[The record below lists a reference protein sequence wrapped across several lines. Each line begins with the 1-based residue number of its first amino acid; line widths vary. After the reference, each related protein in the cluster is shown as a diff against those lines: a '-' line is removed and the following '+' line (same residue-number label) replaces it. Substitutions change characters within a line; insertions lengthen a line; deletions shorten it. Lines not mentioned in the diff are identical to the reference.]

1 MIKEDE
7 RKQYRVACTFATP
20 AQRSGA
26 MLSRAVAFMVLL
38 IFCPVLASPAS
49 AQECEGAKQRIY
61 QITESE
67 AQQDPDSLQTVLALT
82 AFVRDCE
89 DQISLEL
96 ERWLLINE
104 VLALDGLERYGES
117 SAKVDYFFD
126 AGFDDASDLYRARF
140 YLWRLHLK
148 ALSGDGIGM
157 VVDYLEAK
165 RYASVLDS
173 TDQARLLLDGSYAYM
188 GIRDYPTGL
197 KLAREAKT
205 FLVTSHS
212 YVDSLTLARAL
223 HLGAEAHFHLNVE
236 LGQVKEDLKTAAL
249 LYQVL
254 GDTSK
259 VASITTL
266 LGQTYAADGDTSLAL
281 TEMATG
287 VALAKKLGADRSEV
301 YALFRQGELRRK
313 VGDWEAAEQ
322 SLLEALRVSESVREY
337 NLRIQYEL
345 ALLYEEQRDYDR
357 AASYFQALI
366 DAPQPS
372 SFSEEL
378 AATRRAREGRIR
390 LLLIEHEQNQM
401 LFWLAMAGLIL
412 LIGLVGAGYFYG
424 RMRRRALYEQ
434 LRQSVVLPEVLKT
447 GLSLKTLK
455 KRLQRSL
462 KSKLLGRRLAHIY
475 AVLFD
480 PELVLPYID
489 DPYLVP
495 QVEGSS
501 LDNNTAL
508 FQCAAMV
515 EEAVEGRTFQ
525 GDTANT
531 FRSYLIREFKNRSWE
546 WPKNPPAWKRHFLE
560 HHVETLL

>member
-1 MIKEDE
+1 MIKSGE
-7 RKQYRVACTFATP
+7 RKRYSVGSTFAN
-20 AQRSGA
+20 
-26 MLSRAVAFMVLL
+26 AFMLWL
-38 IFCPVLASPAS
+38 ILCLFRPSNVN
-49 AQECEGAKQRIY
+49 AQHTCDEAKQRIY
-61 QITESE
+61 RITTTEE
-67 AQQDPDSLQTVLALT
+67 RQVPDSLQTVLDLAT
-82 AFVRDCE
+82 FVRECE
-89 DQISLEL
+89 DEVSQELEL
-96 ERWLLINE
+96 WLLNNE
-104 VLALDGLERYGES
+104 VFALDKLERYGEV
-117 SAKVDYFFD
+117 AGLVDRFFVVYFE
-126 AGFDDASDLYRARF
+126 DASYSYQARF

-148 ALSGDGIGM
+148 ALSGDGIGT
-157 VVDYLEAK
+157 VVDYLEAR
-165 RYASVLDS
+165 RYALALD
-173 TDQARLLLDGSYAYM
+173 TTHQAKLLLDGAHAYM
-188 GIRDYPTGL
+188 GIREYETTL
-197 KLAREAKT
+197 KLTHEAKA
-205 FLVTSHS
+205 LLSPYES
-212 YVDSLTLARAL
+212 YEDSLALARAM
-223 HLGAEAHFHLNVE
+223 HTGAEAQFHLDVE

-259 VASITTL
+259 VAAITTL
-266 LGQTYAADGDTSLAL
+266 LGETYAADGDTSLAL

-287 VALAKKLGADRSEV
+287 VVLAKKAGADRSEV

-372 SFSEEL
+372 GFSEEL

-401 LFWLAMAGLIL
+401 LFWLAIAGLIL

-531 FRSYLIREFKNRSWE
+531 LRSYLLREFKNRSWE